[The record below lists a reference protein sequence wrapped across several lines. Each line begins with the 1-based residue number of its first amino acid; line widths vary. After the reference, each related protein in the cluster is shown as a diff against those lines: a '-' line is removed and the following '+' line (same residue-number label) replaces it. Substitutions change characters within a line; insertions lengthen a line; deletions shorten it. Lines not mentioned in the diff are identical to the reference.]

1 MTPIKPRILAA
12 SLAALSLFLCSCTIP
27 TLVFSVPSTITN
39 GQQAIASVSLLNA
52 PTVASLSFTVNVA
65 SYTAAAGALPS
76 IAFSAAPPVVS
87 GAAVDQLTC
96 QAAVDGSGFQC
107 KVTPLAG
114 SAALPSG
121 AIATFSFIVN
131 GTPAGPAVPSV
142 TGISATDA
150 AGNAVGLSTVL
161 PLSVTIQ

>member
-1 MTPIKPRILAA
+1 MKTKRVIL
-12 SLAALSLFLCSCTIP
+12 SALLMGLVFVLCSCTIP
-27 TLVFSVPSTITN
+27 TLIFSVPSTVTN
-39 GQQAIASVSLLNA
+39 GQQSTASVSLLNA
-52 PTVASLSFTVNVA
+52 PTVAALSFTVNVS
-65 SYTAAAGALPS
+65 SYTAVAGALPS

-107 KVTPLAG
+107 KATPLTGAT
-114 SAALPSG
+114 ALPSG
-121 AIATFSFIVN
+121 VIATFTFIVN

-150 AGNAVGLSTVL
+150 SGNAVGLATVL
-161 PLSVTIQ
+161 PASITIQ